1 VNVAVRVPSPPRAEF
16 RLPPELGRGGPYL
29 RTYRIQ
35 ARPLVRT
42 RVVALLLIA
51 ASLLFARVWEITVA
65 NSLSMDRDRLAQE
78 VRALENRIRISRD
91 LREQAVL
98 GQGLDLTSLGQ
109 LGFRNPDPAQ
119 VIDIDLSET
128 ASRGAMARRGL
139 AARLGTVL
147 RQILPSSFVDR
158 GPEFPAASSRDGAG
172 R

>member
-1 VNVAVRVPSPPRAEF
+1 
-16 RLPPELGRGGPYL
+16 
-29 RTYRIQ
+29 
-35 ARPLVRT
+35 
-42 RVVALLLIA
+42 
-51 ASLLFARVWEITVA
+51 
-65 NSLSMDRDRLAQE
+65 MDRDRLAQE

-147 RQILPSSFVDR
+147 RQILPSSFGDR